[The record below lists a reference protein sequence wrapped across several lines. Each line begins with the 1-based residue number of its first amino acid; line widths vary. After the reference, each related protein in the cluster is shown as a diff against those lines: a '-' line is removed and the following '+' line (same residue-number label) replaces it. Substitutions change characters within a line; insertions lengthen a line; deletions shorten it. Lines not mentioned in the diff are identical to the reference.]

1 MRLLILTQNEKSVL
15 PQYIGKFLSDLPSE
29 VEVVGAVIFPGS
41 PFGKKESAISKVL
54 KVYKIFGLGFFL
66 FYGFQMA
73 KSVLRNKS
81 VKSELT
87 KKNIPILQIEGNINA
102 EENLIKLKA
111 LHPDLLISLTAN
123 QIFKKKLIE
132 LAPHGCLNLHSALL
146 PKNRGLFPTFWA
158 LKSGATETGVSVFYV
173 DEGIDSG
180 PILVQKKVPIKHRNL
195 NWLIKE
201 CKRVGMVAAVE
212 AIEKILHGKI
222 QTSENNANLA
232 TYNSFPKKEDV
243 VDFLKKGNKLY

>member
-15 PQYIGKFLSDLPSE
+15 PKYIGKFLSELPSE

-54 KVYKIFGLGFFL
+54 KVYEIFGLGFFL
-66 FYGFQMA
+66 FYGFQML
-73 KSVLRNKS
+73 KSVLINKS
-81 VKSELT
+81 VKFELA
-87 KKNIPILQIEGNINA
+87 KKNIPILQIEGNINT
-102 EENLIKLKA
+102 EENLQKIKA
-111 LHPDLLISLTAN
+111 LQPDLLISLTAN

-132 LAPHGCLNLHSALL
+132 LAPKGCLNLHSALL

-158 LKSGATETGVSVFYV
+158 LKSGATETGVSVFFV

-180 PILVQKKVPIKHRNL
+180 PILVQKKVPIKYRNL

-201 CKRVGMVAAVE
+201 CKRVGMLAAVE
-212 AIEKILHGKI
+212 AIEKILQGNI
-222 QTSENNANLA
+222 ITTENNSRLA
-232 TYNSFPKKEDV
+232 TYKSFPKKEDV
-243 VDFLKKGNKLY
+243 VDFLKKGNKLF